1 MTPPASCAYAVYN
14 ELKEGG
20 GTVVTRGS
28 ESYHFQFRG
37 PKLGF
42 SGYLEVKRVADGSRL
57 RFGPGWGSEAV
68 GRAFDHLAAGWERR
82 QFPAF
87 RAFQPDLLACVTN
100 EKEYL

>member
-1 MTPPASCAYAVYN
+1 MTSPASCPYAVYN

-20 GTVVTRGS
+20 VTVVTRGG
-28 ESYHFQFRG
+28 ESYRFQFRG

-68 GRAFDHLAAGWERR
+68 GRAFDHLAAGWESR
-82 QFPAF
+82 QFPAY
-87 RAFQPDLLACVTN
+87 RAFQSELVACART